1 MRKLSLKKL
10 SEYPILHN
18 AGIPED
24 KVYAVPLSTFDEF
37 VKSFGLTLDDVTSCF
52 DRQIFSAKYFDRQR
66 GEIKS
71 GYIIN
76 GYSQIKHIAKED
88 MNMALLLFPG
98 YDGKFYGKKCAEVS
112 VDEYINDMIS
122 ILLLRKE
129 LNEAERAGKAY
140 EYITENHE
148 RIDEFIDDDYMK
160 SLKYIELLN
169 SQFSRNVD
177 IIKLDNGF
185 NNLIESGVLV
195 PIKPNTSVYIDGSKF
210 SIYFTD
216 YYYTN
221 CMNFKYKKH
230 IIRMNFGN
238 NSKHYWFG
246 YFHDKPIS
254 CLYSSIH
261 SSIEQENESN
271 GIKKP
276 NNISIGKATEKKV
289 INVLDY
295 IISIEMKVRDRMK
308 EIIKERKNQRQKLLD
323 AGFSYSSFDKSTLC
337 TEFNIN
343 KDEKWTKDEG
353 YRVLYVTL
361 HIDNSVS
368 HSFHQFDIPDYEWP
382 L

>member
-18 AGIPED
+18 AGVPED

-66 GEIKS
+66 GETKS

-98 YDGKFYGKKCAEVS
+98 YDGKFYGKKGAEVS
-112 VDEYINDMIS
+112 VDQYINDMIS

-148 RIDEFIDDDYMK
+148 RIDEFIDDDYMN

-221 CMNFKYKKH
+221 CMNFKYKEH
-230 IIRMNFGN
+230 IIRVNFHD

-254 CLYSSIH
+254 CLYSSVYN
-261 SSIEQENESN
+261 SVIEKYEKM

-276 NNISIGKATEKKV
+276 NNISIGKGTEKK
-289 INVLDY
+289 ILFTIDY
-295 IISIEMKVRDRMK
+295 IVSTEDKVRK
-308 EIIKERKNQRQKLLD
+308 EMNRRIEERKTQRQKLLD
-323 AGFSYSSFDKSTLC
+323 AGFSCSPFESFAEC
-337 TEFNIN
+337 TEHNIGN
-343 KDEKWTKDEG
+343 KEKWTKYEDD
-353 YRVLYVTL
+353 RDLYVTL
-361 HIDNSVS
+361 DIDNSVS
-368 HSFHQFDIPDYEWP
+368 HSFIQHRIDYNWP
-382 L
+382 V